1 MEDHP
6 TILLIEDELQLR
18 ANLQLLLQSAGYE
31 VTTAA
36 NGAEGLQQ
44 LREHAFDLVIT
55 DQTMPHM
62 TGEELALELRRLR
75 SDIPIILC
83 TGFSHIMQAER
94 AQELGIDAF
103 LMKPFTMQDLAR
115 VIQQVLA
122 SRRQPPP

>member
-1 MEDHP
+1 M
-6 TILLIEDELQLR
+6 LL
-18 ANLQLLLQSAGYE
+18 GYDVVVCTSSVEALE
-31 VTTAA
+31 VFRTAP
-36 NGAEGLQQ
+36 Q
-44 LREHAFDLVIT
+44 HFDPVIT

-103 LMKPFTMQDLAR
+103 LMKPLAMQDLALA
-115 VIQQVLA
+115 IQQVLA
-122 SRRQPPP
+122 SRRQLPP